1 MASEPHSP
9 GWVAGLRHWADA
21 LLGVVQTRVEL
32 FALEFREERTR
43 GIHLLLH
50 ISLAFFL
57 GMMAVLALTVT
68 VVLLAPEHLRVYAAG
83 AFGILYLTG
92 ALWAFFSLRAR
103 LGRDDHAFPET
114 IREFKKDRDWLQ
126 AP

>member
-9 GWVAGLRHWADA
+9 GWVPGLRHWADA
-21 LLGVVQTRVEL
+21 LVGVVQNRVEL
-32 FALEFREERTR
+32 FALEFREERAR
-43 GIHLLLH
+43 GICLLLH

-68 VVLLAPEHLRVYAAG
+68 FVLLVPEHLRVYAAG
-83 AFGILYLTG
+83 VFGALYLAG
-92 ALWAFFSLRAR
+92 ALWAFSSLRAR
-103 LGRDDHAFPET
+103 LRRDDHAFPET